1 MKLRTILNE
10 ALEANKEKHNDT
22 YVQSEPVDFKK
33 PPEGP
38 DVDEEPKAEDDQQDV
53 LDRME
58 DQAEIANPSS
68 SEALRKMIDKFVDSI
83 LKISNDEQGSDRAA
97 K

>member
-1 MKLRTILNE
+1 MKLRDILNE
-10 ALEANKEKHNDT
+10 ALEAKKEKHNSIYHQD
-22 YVQSEPVDFKK
+22 EPVQFKK

-38 DVDEEPKAEDDQQDV
+38 EVDEEPKAEKDQQDV

-58 DQAEIANPSS
+58 AQADISTPSS
-68 SEALRKMIDKFVDSI
+68 SEALRKLIDKFVDSVM
-83 LKISNDEQGSDRAA
+83 KIHTEKTGANRAD